1 MIKFGGIGIT
11 SPNPAGGHRLALGGG
26 RITLPG
32 WLFYPFVALLS
43 GWVFV
48 YISGLFPYL
57 GYKSGGLIS
66 SPSGIGRV
74 QYGVGDND
82 QLQTHRMFLVG
93 GQTAIVD
100 YDVTVRKGQLSVSLH
115 PGMMAIG
122 PALLQQG
129 IATTGAGRIAV
140 KVPSTGL
147 YTLTFRPTYRL
158 NSGTMQTDVSYTLWW
173 GGLF

>member
-1 MIKFGGIGIT
+1 MIKLGGIGLT
-11 SPNPAGGHRLALGGG
+11 STQHEGAHRVSLGGG
-26 RITLPG
+26 RIALPG

-43 GWVFV
+43 AWVFV

-57 GYKSGGLIS
+57 GYKSGGHVS
-66 SPSGIGRV
+66 SPAGIGRV
-74 QYGVGDND
+74 QYGTGDND
-82 QLQTHRMFLVG
+82 QVQTHRMFLVA

-100 YDVTVRKGQLSVSLH
+100 YDVTVRQGQLSVSLH
-115 PGMMAIG
+115 QGMMGIG
-122 PALLQQG
+122 PAIVEQG
-129 IATTGAGRIAV
+129 IATTGTGRISA
-140 KVPSTGL
+140 KVPGTGI